1 MHISSYP
8 SDSSRTPTFITPQK
22 AHQSS
27 AYSTQSTAYSQTRS
41 QSQSRIPHDL
51 QTSSALSSNNNTI
64 QKRSPYQSLFKTSEF
79 TVKDVGQRYEKDI
92 ESVQRRYEQHF
103 NAQYELD
110 NNVADL
116 QDALELERKKVAS
129 LEDQLN
135 EAFRGAG
142 QDKRVKLELERE
154 NRDLREKLRSKD
166 TFLSDYEQKARNL
179 QESATS
185 VSYENDSLRREIKK
199 LNETCNLKIREVD
212 EKYQQESKAFN
223 DELENLRSLLREQDI
238 DSETKHR
245 GLSREL
251 EAKIRT
257 LENQIREKDR
267 IIVEYNSE
275 AKSQKGFHMKVK
287 MEFEDELRKQVS
299 IVKDEE
305 RAKYE
310 TTIKGLEAKCKQL
323 EHEKVLLEQKV
334 PELAQNITNKE
345 RIVKDVKVKLEDQI
359 RALRKEIIDLQ
370 DKQSVDASD
379 MERLQGDL
387 RGKDSLINKAQAEIL
402 HLNNEIQR
410 QKEIYIKEVDRLA
423 AKNDTDQNRFQEY
436 ERQYREKMVEL
447 ERNLKETQSESIR
460 SRGDFERFREKV
472 SGSLG
477 VTIAQTFNAYG
488 VQGPNNGM
496 LY

>member
-1 MHISSYP
+1 MKPEI
-8 SDSSRTPTFITPQK
+8 FAK
-22 AHQSS
+22 
-27 AYSTQSTAYSQTRS
+27 
-41 QSQSRIPHDL
+41 
-51 QTSSALSSNNNTI
+51 
-64 QKRSPYQSLFKTSEF
+64 
-79 TVKDVGQRYEKDI
+79 
-92 ESVQRRYEQHF
+92 
-103 NAQYELD
+103 
-110 NNVADL
+110 
-116 QDALELERKKVAS
+116 
-129 LEDQLN
+129 
-135 EAFRGAG
+135 
-142 QDKRVKLELERE
+142 
-154 NRDLREKLRSKD
+154 KLRNKD
-166 TFLSDYEQKARNL
+166 SYLSDYEQKARNL

-212 EKYQQESKAFN
+212 EKYQQESKVFN
-223 DELENLRSLLREQDI
+223 DELENLRSQLREQDI

-245 GLSREL
+245 GVSREL

-267 IIVEYNSE
+267 IILEYNSE
-275 AKSQKGFHMKVK
+275 FKSQKGFNMKVK
-287 MEFEDELRKQVS
+287 MEFEDEIRKQVS

-305 RAKYE
+305 RNKYE
-310 TTIKGLEAKCKQL
+310 TTIKGLEARCKQL
-323 EHEKVLLEQKV
+323 ENEKELLEQKV

-345 RIVKDVKVKLEDQI
+345 RIVKDVKTKLEDQI

-370 DKQSVDASD
+370 DKQSVNVSD

-423 AKNDTDQNRFQEY
+423 ARNDTDQNRFQEF

-447 ERNLKETQSESIR
+447 ERNLKESQSESIR
-460 SRGDFERFREKV
+460 TRGDFERLREKV
-472 SGSLG
+472 SGSLS

-488 VQGPNNGM
+488 VQDSNKGM